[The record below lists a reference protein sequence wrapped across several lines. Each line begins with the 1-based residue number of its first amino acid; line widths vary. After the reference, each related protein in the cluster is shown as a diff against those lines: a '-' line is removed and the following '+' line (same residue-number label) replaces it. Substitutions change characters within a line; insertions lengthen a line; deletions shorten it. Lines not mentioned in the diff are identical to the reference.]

1 MATTVVLALGTVGS
15 AQEQSA
21 FLPSAQ
27 TTPDGKPVPL
37 DEYAKNTDC
46 VRCHQVI
53 GRQWQGSI
61 HAVSLADPTFQALM
75 KLGSQESKGLT
86 DKLCIGCH
94 SSPAVISGHS
104 NPDEVIK
111 LGPPA
116 SDGVSCV
123 VCHSITG
130 SHRTLPDQAPA
141 NASFVTDPKGA
152 IIAARGERPC
162 KVPGRKTVTNPLL
175 TRSEFCANCHGVIHP
190 LNGIVIERT
199 YEEWRSSVY
208 AAKGIQCQDC
218 HMQPVEKAIETARK
232 LVLVSNPGAVTED
245 SPKRDRVYTH
255 AFIGGNTVITG
266 ALGAKDHAS
275 QAEQLL
281 KNAASLE
288 LSLPKSAAAGQTVQ
302 LRVNVNND
310 TAGHNLPTSLV
321 EVRQMWLDIEVTDA
335 SGKAVYRSGAVD
347 EKGEIDSDAVMFHA
361 VAVDAEGNPT
371 VKPWAMTRFTYF
383 HTVPP
388 KGHTIERYAFSV
400 PAGTKGP
407 LTVKATLRYRSFP
420 QSVANLLLGANA
432 PTIPIVDM
440 ASAKQE
446 VTVR

>member
-130 SHRTLPDQAPA
+130 SHRTLLDQAPA

-190 LNGIVIERT
+190 LNGFVIERT

-232 LVLVSNPGAVTED
+232 LALVPNPGAVAED
-245 SPKRDRVYTH
+245 SPKRDRVFTH

-266 ALGAKDHAS
+266 TLGAKDHAS

-361 VAVDAEGNPT
+361 VAVDAEY
-371 VKPWAMTRFTYF
+371 WR
-383 HTVPP
+383 
-388 KGHTIERYAFSV
+388 R
-400 PAGTKGP
+400 
-407 LTVKATLRYRSFP
+407 
-420 QSVANLLLGANA
+420 
-432 PTIPIVDM
+432 
-440 ASAKQE
+440 
-446 VTVR
+446 